1 MTSPALISVKAS
13 LTRMIPLL
21 ATGFGVSAVA
31 RLSVDPRHDWA
42 VGVEFLLFS
51 SSHSVG
57 CGLDGSDPP
66 KSTSSSKFPVWA
78 GGGDLTALATRF
90 STLRDLGSLIGGP
103 GCCCVA
109 CPVSTDLALFCA
121 GAIGLLGIAAGCR
134 PSSFKE
140 SGSAHDSHS
149 S

>member
-1 MTSPALISVKAS
+1 MTSPELIYVKDS

-78 GGGDLTALATRF
+78 GGGDLTALATM
-90 STLRDLGSLIGGP
+90 GP

-134 PSSFKE
+134 HSSFGE
-140 SGSAHDSHS
+140 SCSAHDSHS